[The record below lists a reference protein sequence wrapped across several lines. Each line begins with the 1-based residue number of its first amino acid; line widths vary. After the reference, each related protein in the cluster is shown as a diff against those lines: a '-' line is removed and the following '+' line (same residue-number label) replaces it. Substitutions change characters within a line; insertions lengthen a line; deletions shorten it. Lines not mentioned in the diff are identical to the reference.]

1 MSQQTICHFNKFGF
15 CKFGKQCSK
24 YHEDKVCENKN
35 CDVLKCSSR
44 HPRKCRFFAEYF
56 YCKFGV
62 YCKFSHKRSDDGKAI
77 ELLENQ
83 IENFKKEIE
92 IKDTEIQMVNKEIM
106 NLERKMDSKISIS
119 KQNYEA
125 IEKEI
130 REIKVENIDIKS
142 KYLALQKEIEG
153 IRTILSGKVEAVDT
167 ASRENSEIT
176 EQESDLS
183 ISCGKCDFVAKSEAG
198 LKTHDTVKHKKSLM
212 RSFSKVTR

>member
-1 MSQQTICHFNKFGF
+1 M
-15 CKFGKQCSK
+15 
-24 YHEDKVCENKN
+24 
-35 CDVLKCSSR
+35 
-44 HPRKCRFFAEYF
+44 
-56 YCKFGV
+56 
-62 YCKFSHKRSDDGKAI
+62 I

-153 IRTILSGKVEAVDT
+153 IRTKWKRGG
-167 ASRENSEIT
+167 
-176 EQESDLS
+176 
-183 ISCGKCDFVAKSEAG
+183 C
-198 LKTHDTVKHKKSLM
+198 
-212 RSFSKVTR
+212 